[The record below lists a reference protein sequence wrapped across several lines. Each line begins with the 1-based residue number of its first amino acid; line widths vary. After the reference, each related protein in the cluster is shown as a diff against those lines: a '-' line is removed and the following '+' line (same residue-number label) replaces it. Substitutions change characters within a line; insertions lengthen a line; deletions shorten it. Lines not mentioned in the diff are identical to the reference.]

1 MVQKLVKNAELFDQ
15 RISNSKTSR
24 VKIMHCAKFVMHVTQ
39 LIVSYIYNMLL
50 SNTFTFRSVTS
61 QYFTPNC
68 IKKLNKSS
76 INSQSFD
83 FLPLL
88 TDFSILCEFARHHAA
103 KPLQRKIYMSCDV
116 ISRESMGYASEKQIF
131 PKYLHF
137 SDSNSKTLKNWMQN
151 VTCITWNGPAGMTLP
166 ELHGKC
172 KILPVKE
179 WLQLHNNHPLHRNPN
194 HPE

>member
-1 MVQKLVKNAELFDQ
+1 MLADSTRSGPEHKKINMIFKESWDIYHIVSWPKFQKWYRNLLKNAELFDQ

-116 ISRESMGYASEKQIF
+116 ISRESMGLRFRKTNI
-131 PKYLHF
+131 PKI
-137 SDSNSKTLKNWMQN
+137 S
-151 VTCITWNGPAGMTLP
+151 
-166 ELHGKC
+166 
-172 KILPVKE
+172 
-179 WLQLHNNHPLHRNPN
+179 PLFRQQ
-194 HPE
+194 